1 MAARHVLLNARMT
14 LDAVMKRIDDSRAI
28 IEVERGKVRA
38 DLDTI
43 RPLLIGLPVRA
54 FGKEYRITQA
64 DASVHGGV
72 HCYGVRL
79 RNGRAGTRAFDIGM
93 LHDMT
98 ILEGPRL

>member
-1 MAARHVLLNARMT
+1 MTAPVLLNARMT
-14 LDAVMKRIDDSRAI
+14 LDAVMKRMEQSRAI
-28 IEVERGKVRA
+28 IEAERAKVRA
-38 DLDTI
+38 DLDI
-43 RPLLIGLPVRA
+43 VRPLLIGLAVRA

-64 DASVHGGV
+64 VVSISGSV

-79 RNGRAGTRAFDIGM
+79 RNGRAGKRDFDIGM

>member
-1 MAARHVLLNARMT
+1 MTAQPVLLNARMT
-14 LDAVMKRIDDSRAI
+14 LDAVMKRMEQSRAI
-28 IEVERGKVRA
+28 IAAERAKVRA

-43 RPLLIGLPVRA
+43 RPLLVGLSVRA

-64 DASVHGGV
+64 DTSQNGGV